1 MKCDE
6 RTLASL
12 EMPTLLLQLARKT
25 RSEPGRSFFME
36 ISPLASI
43 QQAFERQKLIASY
56 TKYCDAE
63 GPFPWDESFREVEP
77 LIENAS
83 ESGMLS
89 GEELLHVRNLLRLFQ
104 RVRETVTISSHAYPG
119 LASLLEGISDMGSEL
134 EKLKVISDDG
144 ALYDHA
150 TPRLAETRA
159 ALRQM
164 RARGRRKGNEL
175 AVSMSAASLLQDKLL
190 HVRRGRFALLVR
202 QEGVNRVGG
211 IVLDRS
217 GSGSSVYM
225 EPRELVEIN
234 NQVEMLTADER
245 DEEHRVL
252 RGVTRVLVDRRKAL
266 CRAERALGL
275 LDVVHVCSGLMS
287 EEGWTLPQLDERPRF
302 HLVKARNPLLGE
314 RCVPLTIHCGERF
327 RQLVVTGPNTG
338 GKTVALKTTAVII
351 FLALCG
357 LPVPVTEG
365 SMVGAVD
372 AIMADI
378 GDEQGIEQNL
388 STFSSHIKR
397 TIHMMETAAPSSLL
411 LLDELGAGTD
421 PQEGAALG
429 IAVLQELRQKQ
440 CLVLATT
447 HHNPVKAWAISEPGV
462 ETASV
467 EFDPVSLSPT
477 FRLMMGIPG
486 RSNALLVAGKL
497 GMPESVIEKA
507 RDTLRGGHAS
517 VEEIVA
523 ELQEKQVHLEAME
536 AGLAEERRRL
546 SALTRES
553 EDLQNSIRSSRDSII
568 SEADMK
574 AQKIIAEAE
583 ESAKELVKGLEG
595 AARSAASRH
604 MEDRRK
610 ETRRMKKEIS
620 GREEERIRTQ
630 AQQAGGPPS
639 IGDHALIAG
648 TSTRGVVERINGKK
662 AELRAGLLKIEV
674 PVGKLIRTA
683 KGPELEPPLPCTTK
697 VSRPKHVPSSIM
709 VRGMTIDEAMPNV
722 ARYLD
727 QAFRAGYGEVTVI
740 HGRGEG
746 ILRREVHALCA
757 RLKYVSEYRL
767 GGPGEGGYGVTVVSF
782 RK

>member
-1 MKCDE
+1 
-6 RTLASL
+6 
-12 EMPTLLLQLARKT
+12 
-25 RSEPGRSFFME
+25 
-36 ISPLASI
+36 
-43 QQAFERQKLIASY
+43 
-56 TKYCDAE
+56 
-63 GPFPWDESFREVEP
+63 
-77 LIENAS
+77 
-83 ESGMLS
+83 
-89 GEELLHVRNLLRLFQ
+89 
-104 RVRETVTISSHAYPG
+104 
-119 LASLLEGISDMGSEL
+119 
-134 EKLKVISDDG
+134 
-144 ALYDHA
+144 
-150 TPRLAETRA
+150 
-159 ALRQM
+159 
-164 RARGRRKGNEL
+164 
-175 AVSMSAASLLQDKLL
+175 
-190 HVRRGRFALLVR
+190 
-202 QEGVNRVGG
+202 
-211 IVLDRS
+211 
-217 GSGSSVYM
+217 
-225 EPRELVEIN
+225 
-234 NQVEMLTADER
+234 
-245 DEEHRVL
+245 
-252 RGVTRVLVDRRKAL
+252 
-266 CRAERALGL
+266 
-275 LDVVHVCSGLMS
+275 
-287 EEGWTLPQLDERPRF
+287 
-302 HLVKARNPLLGE
+302 
-314 RCVPLTIHCGERF
+314 
-327 RQLVVTGPNTG
+327 
-338 GKTVALKTTAVII
+338 KTTAVIV

-397 TIHMMETAAPSSLL
+397 TIHMMETAAPASLL

-429 IAVLQELRQKQ
+429 IAVLQELAQKQ

-507 RDTLRGGHAS
+507 RDTLKGGHAS

-553 EDLQNSIRSSRDSII
+553 EDLQNRILSSKDRII
-568 SEADMK
+568 SEADLK
-574 AQKIIAEAE
+574 AQQILAEAE

-595 AARSAASRH
+595 AAQSAASRH
-604 MEDRRK
+604 MENRRK
-610 ETRRMKKEIS
+610 ETQRMKKEIS
-620 GREEERIRTQ
+620 KREEERIRAQ
-630 AQQAGGPPS
+630 AQQAGGPPAV
-639 IGDHALIAG
+639 GDHAFIAG

-683 KGPELEPPLPCTTK
+683 KGPEPETPLPSPAK
-697 VSRPKHVPSSIM
+697 VSRPKHVSSSIM

-722 ARYLD
+722 ERYLD
-727 QAFRAGYGEVTVI
+727 QAFRAGHGEVTVI

-757 RLKYVSEYRL
+757 RLKYVSQYRL

-782 RK
+782 GK